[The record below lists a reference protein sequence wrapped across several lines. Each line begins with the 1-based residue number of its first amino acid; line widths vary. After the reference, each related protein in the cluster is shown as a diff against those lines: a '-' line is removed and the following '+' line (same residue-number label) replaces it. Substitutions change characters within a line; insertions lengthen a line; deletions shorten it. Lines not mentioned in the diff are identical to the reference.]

1 MSQGKSKQESRVN
14 YRALTPH
21 TPYITS
27 WSTEKDPPHQLIERR
42 GIGVGY
48 LDETLIDRDDK
59 GVLWYRTLAR
69 PREGEPDFGRVH
81 PLRQR
86 RAMRRLLCQVC
97 AGPADQSG
105 EGVLWLLKDHRGD
118 WPGWPEN
125 MAVTEPPVCLPCVRV
140 ASRLC
145 PALRNGAVTIR
156 VRRAPVS
163 GVRGTLYRS
172 GGGLVP
178 VEAGEATFPYDDPGV
193 RWVRAASLVRE
204 LHDCTIVAVEDVCRS
219 STGN

>member
-1 MSQGKSKQESRVN
+1 MSQGQSIQAAIVN
-14 YRALTPH
+14 HRALTPH

-27 WSTEKDPPHQLIERR
+27 WSSEKEFPYELVERR
-42 GIGVGY
+42 GLGIAY
-48 LDETLIDRDDK
+48 TDENLTDRDDR
-59 GVLWYRTLAR
+59 GVLWYRMPSR
-69 PREGEPDFGRVH
+69 PRQGNPDFGRVH

-97 AGPADQSG
+97 AGPADQTS
-105 EGVLWLLKDHRGD
+105 EGVLWLLKDHRED

-125 MAVTEPPVCLPCVRV
+125 MAVTEPPVCAPCVRV

-145 PALRNGAVTIR
+145 PALRKGAATIR
-156 VRRAPVS
+156 VRHCPVS

-172 GGGLVP
+172 AGLRP
-178 VEAGEATFPYDDPGV
+178 IAMDETTIPYDDPAV

-204 LHDCTIVAVEDVCRS
+204 LHDCTIVDLEDVCRTPS
-219 STGN
+219 AP